1 MSLRVEVPN
10 FAASLGHI
18 EHRIVYDHAETTN
31 LWSRVA
37 KAHTGL
43 FCVPPQHIIVH
54 EVKVTSQVSH
64 LPGAAMEFISFIC
77 LRKVL
82 L

>member
-1 MSLRVEVPN
+1 MSLRVEMPN
-10 FAASLGHI
+10 FVASLGHI
-18 EHRIVYDHAETTN
+18 EHRIVYDHTEWTN
-31 LWSRVA
+31 LWSWVA
-37 KAHTGL
+37 KAHIGL

-64 LPGAAMEFISFIC
+64 LPGASMEFISFVC